1 MGEEYILF
9 GSVLGTLVLL
19 RQLREE
25 QESEGDD
32 QAGVK
37 EISEPSDA
45 VRLLGL
51 VLLVLL
57 IMFGIYII
65 LHAHMTPGGGFQG
78 GAIVGTAMLLVYLT
92 GGYNVY
98 SGISPPN
105 LMEFLHAG
113 AAGSYVA
120 IGLSGLIVG
129 GVFLSNILPLGTSGH
144 FASGGTIPL
153 INDAV
158 GLEVSNGF
166 AIIFHEFITQTRRRP
181 T

>member
-1 MGEEYILF
+1 MKHPRRTAVFLVCSALLLAVFCWGLAGLDSYGQYTGAYGIFFNQLTVMSRHITNVPTAINFDFRGIDTMGEEYILF

-37 EISEPSDA
+37 EISEPSGA

-92 GGYNVY
+92 GGYN
-98 SGISPPN
+98 
-105 LMEFLHAG
+105 
-113 AAGSYVA
+113 
-120 IGLSGLIVG
+120 
-129 GVFLSNILPLGTSGH
+129 
-144 FASGGTIPL
+144 
-153 INDAV
+153 
-158 GLEVSNGF
+158 
-166 AIIFHEFITQTRRRP
+166 
-181 T
+181 